1 MDKLE
6 KKVDNR
12 MTVRILGLNHDA
24 KPINRRFKV
33 AKGTSVAQLH
43 RLATVMML
51 LGLETSI
58 TEIVTSERKDVPA
71 AF

>member
-12 MTVRILGLNHDA
+12 MTVRILGLDRED

-33 AKGTSVAQLH
+33 AKGTSTAQLH

-58 TEIVTSERKDVPA
+58 ETIVTSEHKDVPV

>member
-12 MTVRILGLNHDA
+12 MTVRILGLDRDA
-24 KPINRRFKV
+24 KAINRRFKV

-43 RLATVMML
+43 RLGSGSGDFLVRCL
-51 LGLETSI
+51 DCSGLDSLGHE
-58 TEIVTSERKDVPA
+58 VRRKI
-71 AF
+71 

>member
-1 MDKLE
+1 ME
-6 KKVDNR
+6 KQADDRVV
-12 MTVRILGLNHDA
+12 VRILGIDAEA

-58 TEIVTSERKDVPA
+58 TKIVTSERKDVPA